1 MSVLLSSDGHST
13 ETGPGCLSIRGR
25 EKVKDCLVSFR
36 CDVLN
41 LSLTNC

>member
-1 MSVLLSSDGHST
+1 MLLSSEMGIALRQS
-13 ETGPGCLSIRGR
+13 PGCLKIRGR
-25 EKVKDCLVSFR
+25 EKVKDCLVAFR